1 MDDTEATNLEQ
12 IRAFLAGSGE
22 VRFTGQLRAEVYGWV
37 EKTVVRLQY
46 TSLNKPGKGLVR
58 RYISRMTGLSRAQ
71 VTRLIALQRRTGRV
85 RAAVYERTKFA
96 TRYTAADVN
105 LLAYVDKAHGN
116 LSGPA
121 TRRILQ
127 REYSDYA
134 QAAYVRL
141 ASISVAHLYRLRNSS
156 AYRKHNTSY
165 QPTRPTPIPIG
176 ERRKPQPRGEPGFLR
191 IDTVHQGDQQGRKGL
206 YHINAVDE
214 VTQWEIVAATPQI
227 SELWLLPVLESI
239 LEQFPFVI
247 RGFHSDNGSEF
258 INYNVVRLLDKLRIE
273 QTKSRAHH
281 CGDNGL
287 VETKNGAV
295 IRKHIGFGYIDAKHA
310 EAVDRF
316 HREQLNPYVNFHRPC
331 AIPKILTAAN
341 GKRRRIYLRWA
352 TPFEMFRELP
362 QCAKYLRPRVTLA
375 ELDRFAQSQSDTE
388 AALAL
393 QCAKRKLFQ
402 SFQQKNTA

>member
-1 MDDTEATNLEQ
+1 MDDTEALGLEQ
-12 IRAFLAGSGE
+12 IRAFLAGSAE
-22 VRFTGQLRAEVYGWV
+22 VRFAGQRREEVYRWI
-37 EKTVVRLQY
+37 ETTLVRLQY
-46 TSLNKPGKGLVR
+46 ASLHKPGKGLVR
-58 RYISRMTGLSRAQ
+58 RYLSRMTGLSRAQ

-85 RAAVYERTKFA
+85 KAALYQRTKFA
-96 TRYTAADVN
+96 TRYTAGDVD

-121 TRRILQ
+121 TRHILE
-127 REYSDYA
+127 REYSDYG
-134 QAAYVRL
+134 QAGYVRL
-141 ASISVAHLYRLRNSS
+141 AAISVAHLYRLRNSA
-156 AYRKHNTSY
+156 AYRKRNTSY
-165 QPTRPTPIPIG
+165 QPTRPTPIPMG
-176 ERRKPQPRGEPGFLR
+176 ERRAPQPRGAPGFLR

-227 SELWLLPVLESI
+227 SELWLLPVLEAM

-316 HREQLNPYVNFHRPC
+316 HREHLNPYVNFHRPC
-331 AIPKILTAAN
+331 AMPKILTAAN
-341 GKRRRIYLRWA
+341 GKRRRVYLRWA
-352 TPFEMFRELP
+352 TPFEIFRELP
-362 QCAKYLRPRVTLA
+362 GCAKYLRPAVQLA
-375 ELDRFAQSQSDTE
+375 ELDQSAQNQSDTE
-388 AALAL
+388 AALDM
-393 QCAKRKLFQ
+393 QRAKRKLFQ
-402 SFQQKNTA
+402 SFLRSNTA

>member
-1 MDDTEATNLEQ
+1 
-12 IRAFLAGSGE
+12 
-22 VRFTGQLRAEVYGWV
+22 
-37 EKTVVRLQY
+37 
-46 TSLNKPGKGLVR
+46 
-58 RYISRMTGLSRAQ
+58 MTGLSRAQ
-71 VTRLIALQRRTGRV
+71 LTRLIALQRRTGRV
-85 RAAVYERTKFA
+85 KAAVYERTKFA
-96 TRYTAADVN
+96 TRYTAADVD

-121 TRRILQ
+121 TRRILE
-127 REYSDYA
+127 REYVDYE

-156 AYRKHNTSY
+156 AYRKRNASY

-258 INYNVVRLLDKLRIE
+258 INYNVVRLLDKLHIE

-310 EAVDRF
+310 EAVDQF
-316 HREQLNPYVNFHRPC
+316 HREYLNPYVNFHRPC

-362 QCAKYLRPRVTLA
+362 RCAQYLRPQVTLT
-375 ELDRFAQSQSDTE
+375 ELDRFAQTQSDTE
-388 AALAL
+388 AALEM
-393 QCAKRKLFQ
+393 QRAKRKLFQ
-402 SFQQKNTA
+402 SFQQGNIA

>member
-1 MDDTEATNLEQ
+1 MDDTEATSLEQ
-12 IRAFLAGSGE
+12 IRAFLAGSGK
-22 VRFTGQLRAEVYGWV
+22 VRFAGQRRKEVYSWV
-37 EKTVVRLQY
+37 EKTLVRLEY
-46 TSLNKPGKGLVR
+46 ASLDKPGKGLVR
-58 RYISRMTGLSRAQ
+58 RYLSWMTGLSRAQ

-85 RAAVYERTKFA
+85 EAAVYQRTKFA
-96 TRYTAADVN
+96 TRYTAADFN

-121 TRRILQ
+121 TCRILE
-127 REYSDYA
+127 REHIDYG

-156 AYRKHNTSY
+156 AYRRRNTSY
-165 QPTRPTPIPIG
+165 QPTRPTPIPIA

-227 SELWLLPVLESI
+227 SELWLMPVLESI

-310 EAVDRF
+310 QAVDQF
-316 HREQLNPYVNFHRPC
+316 HREHLNSYVNFHRPC
-331 AIPKILTAAN
+331 AMPKILTAAN

-362 QCAKYLRPRVTLA
+362 GCEKHLRPNVTLA

-388 AALAL
+388 AALAM
-393 QCAKRKLFQ
+393 QRAKSKLFRG
-402 SFQQKNTA
+402 FQQSNTA

>member
-1 MDDTEATNLEQ
+1 MDDTETTSLEQ

-22 VRFTGQLRAEVYGWV
+22 VRFAGQRRAEVYGWV
-37 EKTVVRLQY
+37 EKTLVRLQY
-46 TSLNKPGKGLVR
+46 TSLDKPGKGLVR
-58 RYISRMTGLSRAQ
+58 RYLSRMTGLSRAQ

-85 RAAVYERTKFA
+85 KAAVYERTKFA
-96 TRYTAADVN
+96 TRYTAADVD

-121 TRRILQ
+121 TRRILE
-127 REYSDYA
+127 REYSDYE

-156 AYRKHNTSY
+156 AYRKRNTSY

-258 INYNVVRLLDKLRIE
+258 INYNVVRLLDKLHIE

-295 IRKHIGFGYIDAKHA
+295 IRKHIGFGYIDAQHA
-310 EAVDRF
+310 EAVDQF
-316 HREQLNPYVNFHRPC
+316 HQEYLNPYVNFHRPC

-341 GKRRRIYLRWA
+341 GKRQRIYLRWA

-362 QCAKYLRPRVTLA
+362 RCAKYLRPRVTLT
-375 ELDRFAQSQSDTE
+375 ELDRFAQTQSDTE
-388 AALAL
+388 AALEM
-393 QCAKRKLFQ
+393 QRAKRKLFQ
-402 SFQQKNTA
+402 SFQQGNTA